1 MAVIVNLNSTCAMA
15 AYTNSIT
22 EEDYQI
28 LKSYALEIA
37 NNSDMTLNNKDIDVT
52 MKLNAETLIMD
63 INTTLYGVEAIFP
76 ISNLTWRTEDG
87 IMKYDMVINY
97 DNVTYSEHTEVE
109 SVLVYIALSI
119 AMVGIFAIPLYY
131 LLYVIPS
138 WIILEMTK
146 RKS

>member
-119 AMVGIFAIPLYY
+119 AMVGILAIPLYY